1 MRDKVF
7 LDTNIVI
14 YSYSE
19 DEVEKFEIAN
29 RLLEEYENQII
40 ISTQVINELSNTLFR
55 KFRLN
60 AEEVE
65 AVVLELNN
73 NFPIVN
79 FTLQTQLKA
88 IEIKERYQLQFY
100 DSLILATAL
109 ENGCNIV
116 YSEDMQNGQVIDN
129 RLTIIN
135 PIEV

>member
-19 DEVEKFEIAN
+19 D
-29 RLLEEYENQII
+29 
-40 ISTQVINELSNTLFR
+40 
-55 KFRLN
+55 
-60 AEEVE
+60 EVE

-129 RLTIIN
+129 QLTIVN
-135 PIEV
+135 PFEV

>member
-55 KFRLN
+55 KFKLN
-60 AEEVE
+60 ADEVK
-65 AVVLELNN
+65 AVVLELNS

-116 YSEDMQNGQVIDN
+116 YSEDMQNGQVIEN
-129 RLTIIN
+129 QLTIVN
-135 PIEV
+135 PFEV

>member
-19 DEVEKFEIAN
+19 DEVEKFEIVN

-60 AEEVE
+60 ADEVE
-65 AVVLELNN
+65 AVVLELNS

-129 RLTIIN
+129 QLTIVN
-135 PIEV
+135 PFEV

>member
-19 DEVEKFEIAN
+19 DEVEKFEIVN

-65 AVVLELNN
+65 AVVLELNS

-129 RLTIIN
+129 WLTIIN
-135 PIEV
+135 PFEV